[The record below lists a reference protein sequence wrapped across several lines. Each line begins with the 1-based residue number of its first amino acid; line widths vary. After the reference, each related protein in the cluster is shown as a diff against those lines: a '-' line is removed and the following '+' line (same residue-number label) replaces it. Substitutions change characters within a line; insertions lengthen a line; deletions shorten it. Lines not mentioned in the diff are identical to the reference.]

1 MLAAVK
7 DKPFGWPRK
16 ARPSL
21 TATRHDGAVRLR
33 SGRKN
38 GSAGVK
44 QKNGRE
50 GRFHAKILSSRY
62 ARATINF
69 PGTKN
74 RNNRGFPHQIPWWCL
89 LWNPSANEATMA
101 ATAGFTSPRKIGFFY
116 CNLEDKECHSE
127 HTRAA
132 HHRSSD
138 AGGLG
143 RPIGVPTARFPERW
157 SNPKNWNFWTSAP
170 QKNTEIS
177 PLFECDSAT
186 RAFYGLKNGKIT
198 VNFSGSEQNRVVL
211 KGGL

>member
-1 MLAAVK
+1 VLAAVK

-21 TATRHDGAVRLR
+21 TATRHDGAVGLR

-89 LWNPSANEATMA
+89 WDRSELRTG
-101 ATAGFTSPRKIGFFY
+101 AG
-116 CNLEDKECHSE
+116 
-127 HTRAA
+127 AA
-132 HHRSSD
+132 HMTRQISSVCRFRD
-138 AGGLG
+138 LLG
-143 RPIGVPTARFPERW
+143 IHGDRKALVFLHE
-157 SNPKNWNFWTSAP
+157 
-170 QKNTEIS
+170 
-177 PLFECDSAT
+177 
-186 RAFYGLKNGKIT
+186 
-198 VNFSGSEQNRVVL
+198 
-211 KGGL
+211 

>member
-89 LWNPSANEATMA
+89 LSSTEGHRLLQKGGANARNKPNVFSVPVAGPDRIRALFGDPPLLRGEEASLYNNLMDQFSRLVEPKDMIEWWWA
-101 ATAGFTSPRKIGFFY
+101 RTSPITHGKSGG
-116 CNLEDKECHSE
+116 CG
-127 HTRAA
+127 AA
-132 HHRSSD
+132 
-138 AGGLG
+138 G
-143 RPIGVPTARFPERW
+143 
-157 SNPKNWNFWTSAP
+157 
-170 QKNTEIS
+170 
-177 PLFECDSAT
+177 PLC
-186 RAFYGLKNGKIT
+186 
-198 VNFSGSEQNRVVL
+198 
-211 KGGL
+211 